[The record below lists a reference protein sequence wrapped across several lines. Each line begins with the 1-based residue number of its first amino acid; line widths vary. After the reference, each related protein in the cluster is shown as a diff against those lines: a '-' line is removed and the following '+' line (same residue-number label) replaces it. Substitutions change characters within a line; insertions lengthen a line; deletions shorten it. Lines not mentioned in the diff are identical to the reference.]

1 MRLKSVAAL
10 DVSWSAA
17 TLVSLVKYL
26 SPALASELSSA
37 DCAFIEFPSVVL
49 ERSLASI
56 PDVAKNESSPV
67 RQLMLLLNGTEL
79 AVASDFN

>member
-17 TLVSLVKYL
+17 TRVSLVKYL
-26 SPALASELSSA
+26 SPALATELASA

-67 RQLMLLLNGTEL
+67 RQLMMKKREFRT
-79 AVASDFN
+79 